1 MLKSRPDLLALG
13 LLAALCSALYL
24 PFLGNPPFFDDG
36 YVFSG
41 YKFYEHAA
49 SPFALALRQPA
60 YFTLAFVQVLWGSMA
75 AHRLTSLLFHVC
87 CAWALYVLIREL
99 QRSSPPAST
108 RAGAAP
114 LVALV
119 AAAAFALHPVA
130 VYAAGYLVQRSI
142 VLATLFGLLSVTLY
156 LRGLRTRRYADA
168 FSAGALFSLAVL
180 SKEHALLLPAAAA
193 AGVWLRGGLERFQMR
208 YTGAYFA
215 ACAPA
220 AVLVALMAK
229 GILGQAYEP
238 DFNEVAAQVGSP
250 AETGGSPWAASA
262 LTQAGLFFRYVA
274 LWLWPQTARM
284 ALDIRVDM
292 HAGGSPLLSA
302 LGVAAFI
309 GYGVIAAFLISRR
322 GRSAM
327 AGFGLLLPWILFLLE
342 FAVVRFQEPFVLYRS
357 YLWAPGLAIALAAA
371 LAAGLPDM
379 QLPKGRAVLG
389 ATCALLVVLGWQA
402 QDRLRSFSSG
412 VALWEDAASKLPS
425 QPVAGGWRTLYNLG
439 RAYLYAEK
447 PQQAVAAVER
457 CMAQYPEIYHCLYAR
472 AAIHVQLG
480 EYEAAIPHVMRA
492 IAARPLDGSPRHQLG
507 VVLEE
512 LGCREQARAQ
522 YQQAFDLGFIG
533 AKFRL
538 QNLDTPGRGLLPPR
552 AARPVQGFACPS

>member
-60 YFTLAFVQVLWGSMA
+60 YFTLAFVQVVWGGIA
-75 AHRLTSLLFHVC
+75 AHRVTSLLFHVA
-87 CAWALYVLIREL
+87 CAWALYALIREL
-99 QRSSPPAST
+99 LRGSQPA
-108 RAGAAP
+108 RDDVAAAP

-142 VLATLFGLLSVTLY
+142 VLATLFGLLSITLY

-168 FSAGALFSLAVL
+168 FSAAALFSLAVL

-220 AVLVALMAK
+220 AVLVVLMAK

-238 DFNEVAAQVGSP
+238 DFNEVAAQVASP
-250 AETGGSPWAASA
+250 AQDHGSPWVASA
-262 LTQAGLFFRYVA
+262 LTQAGLFLRYVA
-274 LWLWPQTARM
+274 LWVWPQTARM
-284 ALDIRVDM
+284 ALDLRVDFQA
-292 HAGGSPLLSA
+292 AGSSLPAA

-322 GRSAM
+322 GRWAV
-327 AGFGLLLPWILFLLE
+327 AGFGLLLPWILFLPE
-342 FAVVRFQEPFVLYRS
+342 FAVIRFQEPFVLYRS
-357 YLWAPGLAIALAAA
+357 YLWAPGLAIVLAAFLQGVPMRGTATAVLAACALAM
-371 LAAGLPDM
+371 LS
-379 QLPKGRAVLG
+379 
-389 ATCALLVVLGWQA
+389 WQA
-402 QDRLRSFSSG
+402 HDRLRSFSSG
-412 VALWEDAASKLPS
+412 VALWEDAASKLPPQS
-425 QPVAGGWRTLYNLG
+425 VPGGWRTLYNLG
-439 RAYLYAEK
+439 RAYLYADK
-447 PQQAVAAVER
+447 AQQAVAAVER
-457 CMAQYPEIYHCLYAR
+457 CMAQYPEVYHCLYAR